1 MLGVLLLLKRRNG
14 LKQGGC
20 SDGDDNDD
28 VDDDGEFAF
37 YGAASGKTFASLAL
51 LEVSNG
57 ERVSTSSTCRSA
69 SRTLNSPNRN
79 CANSDAEPLR
89 PQPSS
94 RGHIKQIASPWH
106 GVGLHGFRSTFHHF
120 YLNLITKSYILYAE
134 TQSAI
139 PQGLPP
145 RNHPG

>member
-79 CANSDAEPLR
+79 RKTMLKSAATWRSKCKTVQRLRLTSDL
-89 PQPSS
+89 
-94 RGHIKQIASPWH
+94 
-106 GVGLHGFRSTFHHF
+106 T
-120 YLNLITKSYILYAE
+120 LISKSYILYAA
-134 TQSAI
+134 TQ
-139 PQGLPP
+139 
-145 RNHPG
+145 